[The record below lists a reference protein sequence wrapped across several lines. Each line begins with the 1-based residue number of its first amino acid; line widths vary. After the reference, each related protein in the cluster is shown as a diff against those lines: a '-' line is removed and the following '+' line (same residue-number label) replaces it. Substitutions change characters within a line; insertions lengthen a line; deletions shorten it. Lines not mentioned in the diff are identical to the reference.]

1 MNREVVLTYLEALIQ
16 ATEKKGN
23 IIVELTKISK
33 DQERVAQKVDFE
45 LDEFTRLLDEKE
57 VWIQEL
63 ETIDNGFGPT
73 FDRIK
78 DTLVSEKEQYKE
90 KIVQLQTVIGEVT
103 TKAVELQVLEKRN
116 KLLVDR
122 RIAEGKAKV
131 KTATVSNKIAS
142 SYYKN
147 MANTHYNAS
156 YFMDQKK

>member
-33 DQERVAQKVDFE
+33 EQERVAQQVEFK
-45 LDEFTRLLDEKE
+45 LDEFTELLDQKE
-57 VWIQEL
+57 VWINEL
-63 ETIDNGFGPT
+63 ITIDNGFGQT

-78 DTLVSEKEQYKE
+78 DVLVSDKEQYKE
-90 KIVQLQTVIGEVT
+90 KIVQLQTIIGEVT
-103 TKAVELQVLEKRN
+103 TKAVDLQVLEKRN

-131 KTATVSNKIAS
+131 KTATISNKIAS

-147 MANTHYNAS
+147 MANTHHNAS